1 MVGLLNKMVAFLQ
14 IVYNK
19 SLNYEIFD
27 KIMTPPIE
35 GGLSEV
41 MWSPRQNQ
49 WKLAFRG
56 LAAPICSWQK
66 RKRPTHSTPG
76 RRLMSVKMAWK
87 CFLPLPV
94 GDQKP

>member
-41 MWSPRQNQ
+41 MWSPR
-49 WKLAFRG
+49 
-56 LAAPICSWQK
+56 
-66 RKRPTHSTPG
+66 
-76 RRLMSVKMAWK
+76 
-87 CFLPLPV
+87 
-94 GDQKP
+94 